1 MKHFIYKHTGE
12 IKNLFPLTTVV
23 NEYGKTMYFFFISSK
38 KELKTLKNYFIS
50 NDLEYKSVLNRSQT
64 EAKGFLKYLIN
75 RCTVAIIDKPYK
87 LNKFLSKDGYLKLN
101 SFTNINA
108 I

>member
-12 IKNLFPLTTVV
+12 IKNLLPLTTVV
-23 NEYGKTMYFFFISSK
+23 NKYGKTMYFFFISSE
-38 KELKTLKNYFIS
+38 KELKTLKNYFII
-50 NDLEYKSVLNRSQT
+50 NDLEYKSVLNKSQT

-75 RCTVAIIDKPYK
+75 RCTVAIIDKPYR
-87 LNKFLSKDGYLKLN
+87 LNNFLSKDGYLKLN